1 MSEIIYAQW
10 TVDKSQHRFWV
21 ILVTFIVAA
30 VFFLSFFLIYIV
42 SKTNEVTLAVI
53 PIIAFFLLVGIIPEA
68 IKSWGAVE
76 EEGQVYVTEKGVYLR
91 ELNDPNKY
99 KAVSWENISQYDL
112 KYFNS
117 VSFLGKVFPKP
128 TRFFLKGKYEEDSFA
143 LEAFGEDT
151 DVLRAYL
158 KEKNVSFGFVRK

>member
-1 MSEIIYAQW
+1 MSETIYSQW
-10 TVDKSQHRFWV
+10 TVDKNQNRFWV
-21 ILVTFIVAA
+21 ILVTFIVAT
-30 VFFLSFFLIYIV
+30 VFLLSFFLLYIV
-42 SKTNEVTLAVI
+42 SKTSEIILAVI
-53 PIIAFFLLVGIIPEA
+53 PIIAFFLLFGIIPEA
-68 IKSWGAVE
+68 IRSWGAVE

-91 ELNDPNKY
+91 ELNDQSKY
-99 KAVSWENISQYDL
+99 KFVSWENISQYDL

-143 LEAFGEDT
+143 LDAFGEDT